1 MNRSLEAL
9 AIFTICLG
17 GILAVV
23 RISTK
28 DQAGASR
35 KMAERPAVPAASEQ
49 GSRSAGELPSAAPVA
64 AKLAASEPGDSV
76 FSFAQGCGLDRSTGD
91 VYSAFPPVISHAEVV
106 QRVIRSQ
113 PLPIYVL
120 PDAESADVLANA
132 TEDTAED
139 AATSERTEYDAAYDE
154 ALFHV
159 GEEAV
164 LLDSETAREYAA
176 AELAAAG
183 VVPAEI
189 MPEQT
194 TADVYAPWQL
204 LSGRWDAA
212 QASLSHGFEHYHD
225 CYLAPARRALENR
238 WSSSEWPRL
247 LEHPRAKAEARRQ
260 LLQHQRAAA
269 ERAGRVSW
277 DDYVAFADR
286 HLQLTPAQPSPAA
299 ISQALKSQGLQVW
312 QRSTRTLASYV
323 QLAEA
328 CLHGTSER
336 LGRIAAHDDDEPL
349 WQSR

>member
-120 PDAESADVLANA
+120 PDA
-132 TEDTAED
+132 
-139 AATSERTEYDAAYDE
+139 
-154 ALFHV
+154 
-159 GEEAV
+159 GEEKV
-164 LLDSETAREYAA
+164 LLDTEAAREYAA
-176 AELAAAG
+176 AELAAAEL
-183 VVPAEI
+183 PAAEVI
-189 MPEQT
+189 EGNT
-194 TADVYAPWQL
+194 DERNAYAPWHSL
-204 LSGRWDAA
+204 AGRWREATSSLGQGA
-212 QASLSHGFEHYHD
+212 QHYHD
-225 CYLAPARRALENR
+225 CYLAPAQRALESR
-238 WSSSEWPRL
+238 WSNSAFPRL

-269 ERAGRVSW
+269 ERAGRVTW
-277 DDYVAFADR
+277 DDYLAFADR
-286 HLQLTPAQPSPAA
+286 RLQPTQPQPSPTAV
-299 ISQALKSQGLQVW
+299 SQALKSQGLQAW
-312 QRSTRTLASYV
+312 QRSTRTLATYV

-328 CLHGTSER
+328 CLHGTSKHLE
-336 LGRIAAHDDDEPL
+336 RIAAHDDDEPL